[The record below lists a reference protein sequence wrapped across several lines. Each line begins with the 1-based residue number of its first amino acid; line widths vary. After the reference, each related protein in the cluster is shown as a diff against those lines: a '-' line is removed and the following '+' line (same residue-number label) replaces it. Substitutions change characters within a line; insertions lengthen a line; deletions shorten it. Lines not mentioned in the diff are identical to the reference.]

1 MTPPKISQ
9 DAGRSAV
16 ESVRSSLIEQQK
28 VVELV
33 ETTADFDKLNQ
44 PVARDVLALAVR
56 YLLQVFADAHPGH
69 AVEVRVPPFGAV
81 QAVEGPRHTRGTPAN
96 VVELSPLEWVLLAT
110 GAVSWATLVEDAKVS
125 ASGIRSDISALL
137 PLAEW

>member
-1 MTPPKISQ
+1 MTPPRISNA
-9 DAGRSAV
+9 DGRAAV
-16 ESVRSSLIEQQK
+16 LQVREH
-28 VVELV
+28 V
-33 ETTADFDKLNQ
+33 NQ
-44 PVARDVLALAVR
+44 PAPRDVLALATR
-56 YLLQVFADAHPGH
+56 YLLQLFAEANPGH

-110 GAVSWATLVEDAKVS
+110 GKITWTALAEEAKVS
-125 ASGIRSDISALL
+125 ASGVRSDISELL